1 MAVAKDI
8 VQKYVESALKS
19 EVLEDSFM
27 TLVAVKQNDQSECPG
42 VKSFLMTISK
52 ASEPDTVIKHYVK
65 LMAQVKSTNKFD
77 KLFQTLRLVIQQH
90 PSLGKAVCEALLSG
104 DNIDYQNQNYW
115 MRSFE
120 YITEILPTIDYKGVR
135 DILKMVLEIIYLMPS
150 SFDIALIPQL
160 DTLYSTFSMILDRE
174 ASLLPAYLGL
184 DELQKKI
191 SQGNVPVWK
200 FAELFYQFIE
210 TFRPTAQIFSI
221 INRTEL
227 LPVVGYSNPLTNSS
241 WRLDPNSAKFQLK
254 GLLPYRDKLKEPQGA
269 QVRYLLEQPYSK
281 EMLTTA
287 LTLTPKLTDPNRPQQ
302 TKCQELTEQMA
313 ISLIKM
319 MEKSPANIES
329 YNNPT
334 AEFNEHIFQWMHL
347 SNNILT
353 YIQSAMSFNI
363 LIDSICDRLITTN
376 LKKGREHLMF
386 GMLQYI
392 TGSPKSS
399 VTDFIAVLKLFDL
412 LYTGRTPIHIPGENS
427 PLASHILSAASVWLQ
442 IVKRSETKLTRPIP
456 ACLQLHYDYIT
467 TVKPTSEVSPNGLSC
482 ADAVFLNAINLTKN
496 GQPITSIADLLTKI
510 DSTNNVGPLLV
521 SPIPIHLLDLLTTH
535 SKVALLHALVQK
547 ILELS
552 QTQTKPGMQNSNVL
566 TPALI
571 ETYGRL
577 LVYPDTEYF
586 GVKILLGSLINGQN
600 AVWKTQ
606 AWHIYNVL
614 LEMFNYRLNH
624 IPLRYKFEML
634 FHLHKISPLVYN
646 TNQMQ
651 LSITTEVTELKLLL
665 GLSNHDFLNLPSSA
679 SRHPNDQKASKN
691 IINADSEELNKV
703 LVLVLARSTQL
714 TSNEHYISSL
724 LEEILTDIIKVT
736 PLVWSSSTMNFFPS
750 YIKEFFIKNA
760 STKETDRAQLRPA
773 VDEEYRKWK
782 AICNDSS
789 VVGQFSQPNAPP
801 LFICILWKMLVEDG
815 RMSPVVYKILD
826 NIKIRAISAHLRTF
840 VDYLVYEFANSGAK
854 DMYKYA
860 DALNDLIWKF
870 HIISLDRLLLCMC
883 LRCFEDSKAR
893 VCFFIMQLL
902 LIRAPDFKNIVQKFC
917 KMQSPEYWK
926 AKSNCYQANLEFLRL
941 YPEKYYHNLLAE
953 NKIPSTGQTLPSFFS
968 NVCLRFIP
976 VLDILI
982 HRGLELEVTAQPNQN
997 SIKIETIL
1005 DEFRGLYKF
1014 HDKPLTYLYE
1024 TLHYYDMQIPSYLKK
1039 KLTASIVLTLS
1050 ELKPANWCLSE
1061 SLVQYLQKSNTQP
1074 QEEWTPNQD
1083 YYVKLIGRL
1092 VDCLQ
1097 GKNTFYYTD
1106 WRFNEFPNVKSHAVH
1121 SIAIELMSLPL
1132 EPNVVGNAILD
1143 IILTSYVHQ
1152 DRATISQW
1160 MNAIG
1165 LVMSALPSSYYKVLN
1180 NKILEYMQSPLLT
1193 NPSYTQDILHLMNY
1207 CDNFEWMYES
1217 QVSYLVALTHSIWH
1231 HSTNGQI
1238 FGLPNFWRLE
1248 IKEAVE
1254 TESQFLFACCLIGP
1268 FLQRMERSR
1277 IMMDIV
1283 VELYEMLGKVDKKC
1297 DIRHLDT
1304 ICDFFYHIKYMFTG
1318 DAVKNEIER
1327 CIRNFKPRLQY
1338 CLRFIT
1344 HLNVGSN

>member
-1 MAVAKDI
+1 MAVAQDI

-27 TLVAVKQNDQSECPG
+27 SLVAPKKFDQSECPG

-52 ASEPDTVIKHYVK
+52 TSEPDHVIKHYVR
-65 LMAQVKSTNKFD
+65 LMAQVKSTIKFD
-77 KLFQTLRLVIQQH
+77 RLFQTLRLVIQQH
-90 PSLGKAVCEALLSG
+90 PNLSKAVCEALLTV

-115 MRSFE
+115 MKSFN

-135 DILKMVLEIIYLMPS
+135 DVLKMVLEIIYIMPER
-150 SFDIALIPQL
+150 FDTSMVPQL
-160 DTLYSTFSMILDRE
+160 DILYSTFSMILDRE
-174 ASLLPAYLGL
+174 ACLLPAYLGL

-191 SQGNVPVWK
+191 SQSGPPWK

-241 WRLDPNSAKFQLK
+241 WRLDPLSAKFQLK
-254 GLLPYRDKLKEPQGA
+254 GLLPYRDKLKEPQA
-269 QVRYLLEQPYSK
+269 NQVRYLLEQPYSK
-281 EMLTTA
+281 EMISTT
-287 LTLTPKLTDPNRPQQ
+287 LSHKDRQ
-302 TKCQELTEQMA
+302 TRCPELIEQMA
-313 ISLIKM
+313 ESLVLM
-319 MEKSPANIES
+319 MEKSPANMELHNNHQSES
-329 YNNPT
+329 
-334 AEFNEHIFQWMHL
+334 NEMIFQWMHL
-347 SNNILT
+347 ANNILF
-353 YIQSAMSFNI
+353 YVQSPLNFKY
-363 LIDSICDRLITTN
+363 LIDCLCDKLIA
-376 LKKGREHLMF
+376 KKMTRGREHLMF
-386 GMLQYI
+386 AMLQYI
-392 TGSPKSS
+392 TGSPKLS
-399 VTDFIAVLKLFDL
+399 VNDFIAVTRLFDI
-412 LYTGRTPIHIPGENS
+412 LYTGRAPIPIPNEEFALS
-427 PLASHILSAASVWLQ
+427 THVLAAASVWYQ
-442 IVKRSETKLTRPIP
+442 IVKRSELDQIKQSRPLP
-456 ACLQLHYDYIT
+456 QCLQLHYDYIT
-467 TVKPTSEVSPNGLSC
+467 SVKSSIENPLVPLTVRDS
-482 ADAVFLNAINLTKN
+482 VFLNANNTTKT
-496 GQPITSIADLLTKI
+496 GHPISHVADLLTKI
-510 DSTNNVGPLLV
+510 DPTNNSRPLLG
-521 SPIPIHLLDLLTTH
+521 SPLPIHLLDLLTTH
-535 SKVALLHALVQK
+535 SKVHLLHSLVSKLITLAQNHNK
-547 ILELS
+547 QGS
-552 QTQTKPGMQNSNVL
+552 QTNQIL

-586 GVKILLGSLINGQN
+586 GVKAFMSQLITGQN
-600 AVWKTQ
+600 AVWRVS
-606 AWHIYNVL
+606 AWHIYHVL

-624 IPLRYKFEML
+624 MPLGYKFQML
-634 FHLHKISPLVYN
+634 FHLHSISNAVYN
-646 TNQMQ
+646 INSMQ
-651 LSITTEVTELKLLL
+651 LSMTTEVTELKLLL

-679 SRHPNDQKASKN
+679 GRNPNDKQTKN
-691 IINADSEELNKV
+691 IINGDSEELNKV

-714 TSNEHYISSL
+714 MSSEHYTSSL

-736 PLVWSSSTMNFFPS
+736 PMVWSSSTMNFFPS
-750 YIKEFFIKNA
+750 CIKEFFIRT
-760 STKETDRAQLRPA
+760 SSGKETDRAQLRPA
-773 VDEEYRKWK
+773 VDEEFRKWK
-782 AICNDSS
+782 AMSNDNNLIAH
-789 VVGQFSQPNAPP
+789 FSQPNAPP
-801 LFICILWKMLVEDG
+801 LFICILWKMLVENG
-815 RMSPVVYKILD
+815 GMSPVVYRILD
-826 NIKIRAISAHLRTF
+826 NIKLRAISAHLRTF
-840 VDYLVYEFANSGAK
+840 VDYLVYEFANSQAQA
-854 DMYKYA
+854 MYRYA
-860 DALNDLIWKF
+860 DSLNDLIWKF
-870 HIISLDRLLLCMC
+870 NVISIDRLLLCMC
-883 LRCFEDSKAR
+883 LRSFEDSKAR

-902 LIRAPDFKNIVQKFC
+902 LMRQPDFKNLVHKFV
-917 KMQSPEYWK
+917 KMQNPEHWK
-926 AKSNCYQANLEFLRL
+926 VRPMYENANLEFLRQ
-941 YPEKYYHNLLAE
+941 YPEKHYHDLLKE
-953 NKIPSTGQTLPSFFS
+953 NNMPSNGQTLPSFFS

-1024 TLHYYDMQIPSYLKK
+1024 TLHYYDTQIPSYLKK
-1039 KLTASIVLTLS
+1039 KLTATIVLTLS
-1050 ELKPANWCLSE
+1050 EMKPANWCLSE
-1061 SLVQYLQKSNTQP
+1061 SLLNYLR
-1074 QEEWTPNQD
+1074 PNDPNNQQMKQDDWVPNSD
-1083 YYVKLIGRL
+1083 YYVNLIGRL

-1106 WRFNEFPNVKSHAVH
+1106 WRFNEFPNVKSHAIH

-1132 EPNVVGNAILD
+1132 EPNIVGNAILD

-1180 NKILEYMQSPLLT
+1180 NRILECMQSQLLT
-1193 NPSYTQDILHLMNY
+1193 NPAYNQDILHLLNY

-1217 QVSYLVALTHSIWH
+1217 QISYLVALTHSIWH

-1238 FGLPNFWRLE
+1238 FCLPNFWKLE

-1254 TESQFLFACCLIGP
+1254 TEGQFLFACCLIGP

-1297 DIRHLDT
+1297 EIQHLDT

-1327 CIRNFKPRLQY
+1327 CIRNFKPRLQK

-1344 HLNVGSN
+1344 HLNVSNN

>member
-1 MAVAKDI
+1 MAVARDI

-27 TLVAVKQNDQSECPG
+27 TLVAAKQSDQSECPG

-52 ASEPDTVIKHYVK
+52 TSEPDTVIKHYVK
-65 LMAQVKSTNKFD
+65 LMAQVKSPIKFD
-77 KLFQTLRLVIQQH
+77 RLFQTLRLVIQQH
-90 PSLGKAVCEALLSG
+90 PNLSKAVCEALLTIE
-104 DNIDYQNQNYW
+104 NLDYRNTNYW
-115 MRSFE
+115 MRSFD

-135 DILKMVLEIIYLMPS
+135 DVLKMVLEIIYIMPDK
-150 SFDIALIPQL
+150 FDTAIIPQL
-160 DTLYSTFSMILDRE
+160 DILYSTFSIILDRE
-174 ASLLPAYLGL
+174 ACLLPAYLGL

-191 SQGNVPVWK
+191 SQGNAPVWK

-227 LPVVGYSNPLTNSS
+227 LPIVGYSNPMTNSS
-241 WRLDPNSAKFQLK
+241 WRLDPISAKFQLK
-254 GLLPYRDKLKEPQGA
+254 GLLPYRDKLKEPQA
-269 QVRYLLEQPYSK
+269 RQVKYLLEQPYSK
-281 EMLTTA
+281 E
-287 LTLTPKLTDPNRPQQ
+287 TLTSTLGLNPKPQQ
-302 TKCQELTEQMA
+302 TRVSCAELIEQMA
-313 ISLIKM
+313 NSIIDM
-319 MEKSPANIES
+319 MEKTPANIES
-329 YNNPT
+329 YTNYQ

-347 SNNILT
+347 SNNILF
-353 YIQSAMSFNI
+353 YINSTNSFNV
-363 LIDSICDRLITTN
+363 LVDSLCQKLITRH
-376 LKKGREHLMF
+376 LRKGREHLMF
-386 GMLQYI
+386 AMLQYI
-392 TGSPKSS
+392 TGAPKSS
-399 VTDFIAVLKLFDL
+399 VNDFIATSKLIEI
-412 LYTGRTPIHIPGENS
+412 LYTGRTSIPIPDEEFQLSTHT
-427 PLASHILSAASVWLQ
+427 LSAASIWFQ
-442 IVKRSETKLTRPIP
+442 IVRRSELDGTKVTRSLPQ
-456 ACLQLHYDYIT
+456 CLQSHYDYIT
-467 TVKPTSEVSPNGLSC
+467 SVEPSPSPISSLTYR
-482 ADAVFLNAINLTKN
+482 DAVFVNSNNTTRFGQAITHA
-496 GQPITSIADLLTKI
+496 ADLLTKI
-510 DSTNNVGPLLV
+510 DPTNNSGPLMI
-521 SPIPIHLLDLLTTH
+521 SPLPVHLLDLLTTH
-535 SKVALLHALVQK
+535 SKVALIHSIVSK
-547 ILELS
+547 IILLAQNQNKS
-552 QTQTKPGMQNSNVL
+552 GMQTGNLL

-577 LVYPDTEYF
+577 LVYPDCEF
-586 GVKILLGSLINGQN
+586 IGIKVLLGQLINGQT
-600 AVWKTQ
+600 AVWRTQ
-606 AWHIYNVL
+606 AWHIYHAL

-624 IPLRYKFEML
+624 IPLQYKFQML
-634 FHLHKISPLVYN
+634 FHLHGISNAVYN
-646 TNQMQ
+646 INSMQ
-651 LSITTEVTELKLLL
+651 LAMTTEATELKLLL
-665 GLSNHDFLNLPSSA
+665 GLSNHDVLNLSSH
-679 SRHPNDQKASKN
+679 RHSNDKQAKVIFN
-691 IINADSEELNKV
+691 GDSEELNKV

-714 TSNEHYISSL
+714 TSNEHYISSIM
-724 LEEILTDIIKVT
+724 EEILTDIIKVT

-750 YIKEFFIKNA
+750 YIKEFFIRNSA
-760 STKETDRAQLRPA
+760 AKETDRAQLRSA

-782 AICNDSS
+782 AISNDNN
-789 VVGQFSQPNAPP
+789 VVAHFSQPNAPP
-801 LFICILWKMLVEDG
+801 LFICILWKMLVENG
-815 RMSPVVYKILD
+815 GMSPVVYRILD
-826 NIKIRAISAHLRTF
+826 NIKLRAISVHLRTF

-854 DMYKYA
+854 DMFIYA

-870 HIISLDRLLLCMC
+870 HVVSIDRLLLCMC
-883 LRCFEDSKAR
+883 LRSYDDSKTR

-902 LIRAPDFKNIVQKFC
+902 LLKRPDFKDLVHKFC
-917 KMQSPEYWK
+917 KVQEPEHWK
-926 AKSNCYQANLEFLRL
+926 AKSNSYNANMEFLRH
-941 YPEKYYHNLLAE
+941 YPEKYYHDLLAE
-953 NKIPSTGQTLPSFFS
+953 NNIPSNGQTLPSFFS

-997 SIKIETIL
+997 SINIKTII

-1024 TLHYYDMQIPSYLKK
+1024 TLHYYDTQIPQYLKK
-1039 KLTASIVLTLS
+1039 KLTANIVLTLG
-1050 ELKPANWCLSE
+1050 EMKPPNWCLTD
-1061 SLVQYLQKSNTQP
+1061 SLLQYLQKPNSQP
-1074 QEEWTPNQD
+1074 GPEEWVPNQD

-1121 SIAIELMSLPL
+1121 SIAIELMSCPQ
-1132 EPNVVGNAILD
+1132 EPNIVGNAILD
-1143 IILTSYVHQ
+1143 IILTTYVNQ
-1152 DRATISQW
+1152 DRETVSQW

-1165 LVMSALPSSYYKVLN
+1165 LVMSSLPSSYYKVLN

-1193 NPSYTQDILHLMNY
+1193 NLSYTRDILHLMNY

-1217 QVSYLVALTHSIWH
+1217 QISYLVALTHSIWH

-1238 FGLPNFWRLE
+1238 FGLPSFWRQE

-1283 VELYEMLGKVDKKC
+1283 VDLYEMLGKVDKKC
-1297 DIRHLDT
+1297 EIVHLDT

-1318 DAVKNEIER
+1318 DAVKKDIER

-1344 HLNVGSN
+1344 PLNVANSQ